1 LVETSTN
8 LAVVKSENGVTSIAC
23 LLRSSVDSAK
33 DSLGD
38 MMVSIC
44 ELAGVKIELSG
55 SYPGWK
61 PNMNSGILKTMQSVY
76 NEKWGKTPE
85 IKAVHAGLECGIL
98 GANYPNWDM
107 ISFGSTILY
116 LHSPDEKVNIA
127 SVGKFWE
134 FLALTLANVK

>member
-1 LVETSTN
+1 M
-8 LAVVKSENGVTSIAC
+8 
-23 LLRSSVDSAK
+23 LRSSVDTAK

-38 MMVSIC
+38 MMVAIC

-61 PNMNSGILKTMQSVY
+61 PNMNSPILKTAQTVY
-76 NEKWGKTPE
+76 QEKWGKVPE

-98 GANYPNWDM
+98 GAAYPNWDI
-107 ISFGSTILY
+107 ISFGPTILG

-127 SVGKFWE
+127 TVDKFWD
-134 FLALTLANVK
+134 FLKLILANVK